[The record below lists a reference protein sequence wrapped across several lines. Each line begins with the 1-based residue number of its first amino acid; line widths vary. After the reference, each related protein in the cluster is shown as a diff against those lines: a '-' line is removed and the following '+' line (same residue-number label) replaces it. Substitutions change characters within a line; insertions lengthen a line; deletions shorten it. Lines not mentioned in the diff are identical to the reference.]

1 MIGGFR
7 MYDEI
12 CQAIVADEDIRKM
25 IQKDNVPLLGV
36 SIHNLAEIKQ
46 ANEILKSHGRSLSC
60 RIQRFIERVYDENQG
75 EKENDPV
82 NCLHNGD
89 VNNSRLFW
97 K

>member
-1 MIGGFR
+1 

-36 SIHNLAEIKQ
+36 SNHNLAEIKQ
-46 ANEILKSHGRSLSC
+46 ANEILKNHGRSLSC
-60 RIQRFIERVYDENQG
+60 RIQRFIERVYEENQG
-75 EKENDPV
+75 EKESDSINR
-82 NCLHNGD
+82 LHNGAVD
-89 VNNSRLFW
+89 NGRLFG